1 MKLTETID
9 RLIAEGVYAYRYA
22 DDNYLRTAY
31 VHDRYD
37 RLVCEYVDSDKQCD
51 ENYMCEPYG
60 TTPTLED
67 LTADD
72 WELTEDVYRMPDWRP
87 EGRTC

>member
-1 MKLTETID
+1 MKLMETID
-9 RLIAEGVYAYRYA
+9 RLIAEEVYAYRYA
-22 DDNYLRTAY
+22 DDGYLRTAY

-37 RLVCEYVDSDKQCD
+37 RLVCEYADSDKQCD

-60 TTPTLED
+60 TAPTLED

-72 WELTEDVYRMPDWRP
+72 WEFTENVYKMPDWRP
-87 EGRTC
+87 EERTC